1 MRHRA
6 DHGRHERR
14 PRVPLRSYLLA
25 ALALCAAVLSA
36 AGLAET
42 FTARAA
48 VTAPAVAAA
57 DRGAEFAPASE
68 TMVNLD
74 KTALIASQER
84 ARAQERAAFAAAH
97 TYTVRSG
104 QSMSDVARLR
114 CAGKA
119 ADWTGIYAASRALGW
134 TARNA
139 NVLATGQHLWIACAY
154 DARQLRFAPAPP
166 PPPVRAVVAVA
177 AARTGHGY
185 SAAVTNRAP
194 APAYSGASAATYH
207 GSGSM
212 QQCIISRES
221 GGNSQVMNSS
231 AHYGL
236 YQFSASTWAAH
247 GGSPASFGHAS
258 VAEQNAVYYATVA
271 ADGYSDWAP
280 YDGC

>member
-6 DHGRHERR
+6 DHGRHERP
-14 PRVPLRSYLLA
+14 PRVPLRSYLLTA
-25 ALALCAAVLSA
+25 IVLCATVLSV
-36 AGLAET
+36 AGLTGT

-48 VTAPAVAAA
+48 VAMA

-74 KTALIASQER
+74 KAALIASQER
-84 ARAQERAAFAAAH
+84 ARAQVHAAYLAAH

-104 QSMSDVARLR
+104 QSMSDVAVKR
-114 CAGKA
+114 CGQARY
-119 ADWTGIYAASRALGW
+119 WTGIYAASRARGW
-134 TARNA
+134 TAKNA
-139 NVLATGQHLWIACAY
+139 NVLNTGQHLWIACAY

-177 AARTGHGY
+177 TARTGHGY
-185 SAAVTNRAP
+185 AAPVTYQAP
-194 APAYSGASAATYH
+194 AATYH

-247 GGSPASFGHAS
+247 GGNPASFGHAS

-271 ADGYSDWAP
+271 ANGYSDWSP